1 MFYWLFKNQNI
12 PNPSLVLWLNGG
24 PGSSSMF
31 GLFMENGPLRVERI
45 GPGPGDL
52 VIGLPKSGGS
62 WSDEADILFLDQP
75 VNTGFSYGDS
85 FSTSMDMISQEMLTF
100 LTSFIFEQYPEYAT
114 RDFLITG
121 ESYAGKYLP
130 QLATTIH
137 KYNLQQSS
145 LPEGSQKAIQLKA
158 ALIGDPFVS
167 PVRQRMATYLIAK
180 DTGILDEVHLR
191 QVAAMK
197 RRCENTISTMWNK
210 TDNVCNDVLEYISE
224 MSGGV
229 VTYDATIFNPDLD
242 EAESPYGDYLSTK
255 NPQSQAVY
263 KALHIDASTKNPIF

>member
-1 MFYWLFKNQNI
+1 MNHNMFYWLFKNQNI

-100 LTSFIFEQYPEYAT
+100 LTSFIFE
-114 RDFLITG
+114 
-121 ESYAGKYLP
+121 
-130 QLATTIH
+130 
-137 KYNLQQSS
+137 
-145 LPEGSQKAIQLKA
+145 
-158 ALIGDPFVS
+158 
-167 PVRQRMATYLIAK
+167 
-180 DTGILDEVHLR
+180 
-191 QVAAMK
+191 
-197 RRCENTISTMWNK
+197 
-210 TDNVCNDVLEYISE
+210 
-224 MSGGV
+224 
-229 VTYDATIFNPDLD
+229 
-242 EAESPYGDYLSTK
+242 
-255 NPQSQAVY
+255 
-263 KALHIDASTKNPIF
+263 